1 VVEQGPP
8 PIPLPPAGYF
18 WRTLACLADIIP
30 LLFLGVMIAGLTAG
44 PDELAAKAKVA
55 QFEQRFVAQYTKAI
69 THPSEHEQKVLMDM
83 ILKPDEKDL
92 DAVSVWYTHQGE
104 VCFFV
109 MLVALMLQE
118 AFWSGQTIGKK
129 IFNLRTVDYYTQEP
143 PRIMSCI
150 LRSAWKSSFIAL
162 ANPFTALLG
171 IINFHVPLFRKDSRA
186 WHDMFT
192 RTYVVDNKNIKKVS
206 L

>member
-1 VVEQGPP
+1 MVEQSPP
-8 PIPLPPAGYF
+8 PLPLPPAGYF

-44 PDELAAKAKVA
+44 PDELAAKEKLG
-55 QFEQRFVAQYTKAI
+55 QFEQRFVVQYTKVL
-69 THPSEHEQKVLMDM
+69 THPSEREQKVLMDM

-92 DAVSVWYTHQGE
+92 DAVSTWYTHQGE

-109 MLVALMLQE
+109 MMVALMLQE

-129 IFNLRTVDYYTQEP
+129 IFNLRTVDFYTQAP
-143 PRIMSCI
+143 PRIMSCV

-171 IINFHVPLFRKDSRA
+171 IINFHVPLFRKDRRA

-192 RTYVVDNKNIKKVS
+192 RTYVVDGKNIKK
-206 L
+206 

>member
-1 VVEQGPP
+1 MVEQSPP

-18 WRTLACLADIIP
+18 WRTLACLADIVP

-44 PDELAAKAKVA
+44 PDELAAKAKVT

-69 THPSEHEQKVLMDM
+69 THPSERDQKVLMDM

-92 DAVSVWYTHQGE
+92 DAVSTWYTHQGE

-109 MLVALMLQE
+109 MMVALMLQE
-118 AFWSGQTIGKK
+118 ALWSGQTIGKK
-129 IFNLRTVDYYTQEP
+129 IFNLRTVDFYTQEP

-171 IINFHVPLFRKDSRA
+171 IINFHVPLFRKDRRA

-192 RTYVVDNKNIKKVS
+192 RTYVVDNKNIKK
-206 L
+206 